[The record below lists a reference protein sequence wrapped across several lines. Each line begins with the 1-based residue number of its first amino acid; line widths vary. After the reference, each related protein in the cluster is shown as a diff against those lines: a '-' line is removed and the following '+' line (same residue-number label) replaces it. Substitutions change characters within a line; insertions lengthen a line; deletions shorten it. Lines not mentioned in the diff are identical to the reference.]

1 MLCISDLIVA
11 LCFFCCVPFFCLPF
25 FSCLPFCCLPWPS
38 MMLWLLQ
45 FQLEQSIV
53 ITEDTLY
60 LGLIDL
66 ETDLCHGK
74 LLMRTVKPVAKV
86 NRKRGL
92 SSTRGGSVSKKKLFV
107 CKYCD
112 YKSNAKYMTDRH
124 VARVQ
129 EKSVEPEVCEFCQF
143 SSLYAFNIKRH
154 IMRSHPNRET
164 QVSDSSICNLR
175 RSKRSRVIELSESS
189 SWFSN

>member
-1 MLCISDLIVA
+1 MYFRSDCCFVFLLLCT
-11 LCFFCCVPFFCLPF
+11 F
-25 FSCLPFCCLPWPS
+25 
-38 MMLWLLQ
+38 LLFTFLLFTFLLFTMAIDDVVFE
-45 FQLEQSIV
+45 FQLEQSII
-53 ITEDTLY
+53 ITEDTSY
-60 LGLIDL
+60 LGIIDL

-74 LLMRTVKPVAKV
+74 LLMRTLKPVAKV

-92 SSTRGGSVSKKKLFV
+92 SSTRGGSVAKKKVFV

-124 VARVQ
+124 VANVH
-129 EKSVEPEVCEFCQF
+129 EKNVEPEVCKFCEF

-154 IMRSHPNRET
+154 IMRSHPNTET
-164 QVSDSSICNLR
+164 QASDSSSCNLR

-189 SWFSN
+189 SYFSN

>member
-1 MLCISDLIVA
+1 MAIDDVV
-11 LCFFCCVPFFCLPF
+11 FE
-25 FSCLPFCCLPWPS
+25 
-38 MMLWLLQ
+38 
-45 FQLEQSIV
+45 FQLEQSII

-60 LGLIDL
+60 LGIDDL

-92 SSTRGGSVSKKKLFV
+92 SSTRGGSVAKKKVFV

-112 YKSNAKYMTDRH
+112 YKSNAKYMTGRH
-124 VARVQ
+124 AKVQ
-129 EKSVEPEVCEFCQF
+129 EKSVEPEVFKFCEF

-154 IMRSHPNRET
+154 IMRSHPKQKHKHQIHLVATCGDQRGAELLN
-164 QVSDSSICNLR
+164 C
-175 RSKRSRVIELSESS
+175 RSLHRVFQISLHCL
-189 SWFSN
+189 